1 MLSSYLNNMSML
13 LDESRYTESE
23 QTNLYFFKSIDYR
36 NIDAFQTSDLTLEE
50 GEKANGYKNL
60 TNNSK
65 TLNAD
70 FLKQQINVIDALI
83 KDEYYNN
90 WSRIV
95 GELINNYRGV
105 SSITSQIEDNE
116 RDNRSFLIE
125 SVQYMGFSLE
135 ELQNKRQEYFN
146 LVEEK
151 TRPISLNNLYMHSSG
166 YIYTSIKPIEKV
178 FNQEMLP
185 YVTGNFLDTV
195 RKIDQQAF
203 TQLKVINND
212 HIFIAFT
219 IDKEKEI
226 MGEAEMFELK
236 EEIMGTTDKGINN
249 AYYQFLIR
257 RIDQL
262 LYYPELRFN
271 YKNKEYTS
279 YLVDEFEDGNQKIVI
294 LMLKD
299 YVNDF
304 SNVVIAEG
312 DIYIQDYDAFV
323 IPKSA
328 IYEKDDTTML
338 QSVSK
343 GYFNDPLPVEI
354 EKYNRRDA
362 ILKVSNN
369 PALSSGTRIRIH
381 P

>member
-1 MLSSYLNNMSML
+1 ML

-23 QTNLYFFKSIDYR
+23 QTSLYFFKSIDYR
-36 NIDAFQTSDLTLEE
+36 NIDDFKKNDLILEE

-60 TNNSK
+60 VDGSK
-65 TLNAD
+65 TLNTD
-70 FLKQQINVIDALI
+70 FLNKQIKIIDRLI
-83 KDEYYNN
+83 EKEYYNN

-95 GELINNYRGV
+95 GELSNNYKGV
-105 SSITSQIEDNE
+105 SSIASQIEDDE
-116 RDNRSFLIE
+116 RENRNFLIE

-135 ELQNKRQEYFN
+135 ELQLKRQEYFS
-146 LVEEK
+146 LVEQK

-166 YIYTSIKPIEKV
+166 YIYSSIKPIEKAL
-178 FNQEMLP
+178 NQEMLP
-185 YVTGNFLDTV
+185 YITGNFLDTV
-195 RKIDQQAF
+195 GKIDQQASA
-203 TQLKVINND
+203 QLKVINND

-226 MGEAEMFELK
+226 MGEAEMFEMK
-236 EEIMGTTDKGINN
+236 EEIMGTIDKGVNN

-279 YLVDEFEDGNQKIVI
+279 YLVDEFEDGNKKIVV

-312 DIYIQDYDAFV
+312 DIYIQDYDAFA

-328 IYEKDDTTML
+328 IYEEDNTTMV

-354 EKYNRRDA
+354 EKQSRGDM

>member
-1 MLSSYLNNMSML
+1 ML

-178 FNQEMLP
+178 LNQEMLP

>member
-1 MLSSYLNNMSML
+1 ML

-23 QTNLYFFKSIDYR
+23 KTNLYFFKSIDYR
-36 NIDAFQTSDLTLEE
+36 DVDNFQKNDLTLEE

-60 TNNSK
+60 ASGAK
-65 TLNAD
+65 TLNGD
-70 FLKQQINVIDALI
+70 FLNKQIKVIDSLI
-83 KDEYYNN
+83 EDGYYNN

-95 GELINNYRGV
+95 GELNNNYRGV
-105 SSITSQIEDNE
+105 SSIASQIEDNE
-116 RDNRSFLIE
+116 RENRSFLIE

-135 ELQNKRQEYFN
+135 ELQSKRQEYFT
-146 LVEEK
+146 LAEQK

-166 YIYTSIKPIEKV
+166 YIYSNIKPIEKV
-178 FNQEMLP
+178 LNQEMLP
-185 YVTGNFLDTV
+185 YITGSFLDTV
-195 RKIDQQAF
+195 GRIDQQAS

-212 HIFIAFT
+212 HVFITFT

-226 MGEAEMFELK
+226 MGEAEMFEMK
-236 EEIMGTTDKGINN
+236 EEIMGTIDRGINN
-249 AYYQFLIR
+249 DYYQFLIR

-271 YKNKEYTS
+271 YKDKEYTS
-279 YLVDEFEDGNQKIVI
+279 YLVDEFEDGNKKIVV

-328 IYEKDDTTML
+328 IYEKDDATMV

-354 EKYNRRDA
+354 EKQNRGDVV
-362 ILKVSNN
+362 LKVSNN